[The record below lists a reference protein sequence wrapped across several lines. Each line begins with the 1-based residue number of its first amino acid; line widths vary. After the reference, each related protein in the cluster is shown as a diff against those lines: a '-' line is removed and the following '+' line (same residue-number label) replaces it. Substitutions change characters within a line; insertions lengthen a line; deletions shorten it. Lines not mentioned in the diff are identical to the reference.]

1 MLNNKDMNINELK
14 DCIHYEVIGSERPF
28 SWRKAIVRAIK
39 HRRVRYL
46 FWWRIAKYLFDKGG
60 YCRKIA
66 GKIERFI
73 LDKYNVTVPLT
84 VNIGK
89 GFDISYLNS
98 VVIGHKVTIGENCS
112 IKPGVTIG
120 LRGEFNDMDI
130 VIGHNVTIG
139 CNATI
144 LGGKVRIGNNVT
156 IGAHALVLHDIPD
169 DSTFIT
175 KFQSEV
181 ICRPPEHNPDSSA
194 LAIRYPELYW
204 CQFYSLILCI
214 FSRNPVVN
222 FPRLLLF
229 QD

>member
-1 MLNNKDMNINELK
+1 MLNNRDMNINELK

-66 GKIERFI
+66 GKMERFI
-73 LDKYNVTVPLT
+73 LDKYSVTVPLT

-89 GFDISYLNS
+89 GFDISYLNG
-98 VVIGHKVTIGENCS
+98 VVIGHKVTTGENCS

-120 LRGEFNDMDI
+120 LRGDFNDMDI

-181 ICRPPEHNPDSSA
+181 ICSSS
-194 LAIRYPELYW
+194 
-204 CQFYSLILCI
+204 CT
-214 FSRNPVVN
+214 
-222 FPRLLLF
+222 
-229 QD
+229 

>member
-1 MLNNKDMNINELK
+1 MLNNRDMNINELK

-66 GKIERFI
+66 GKMERFI
-73 LDKYNVTVPLT
+73 LDKYSVTVPLT

-89 GFDISYLNS
+89 GFDISYLNG
-98 VVIGHKVTIGENCS
+98 VVIGHK
-112 IKPGVTIG
+112 
-120 LRGEFNDMDI
+120 
-130 VIGHNVTIG
+130 VTIG

-181 ICRPPEHNPDSSA
+181 ICSSS
-194 LAIRYPELYW
+194 
-204 CQFYSLILCI
+204 CT
-214 FSRNPVVN
+214 
-222 FPRLLLF
+222 
-229 QD
+229 

>member
-1 MLNNKDMNINELK
+1 MNISELK
-14 DCIHYEVIGSERPF
+14 KCIHYEVIGCKRPF

-39 HRRVRYL
+39 HRRSRYL
-46 FWWRIAKYLFDKGG
+46 FWWRVAKYLFDKGG
-60 YCRKIA
+60 YRRKIA

-89 GFDISYLNS
+89 GFDISYLNG

-130 VIGHNVTIG
+130 VIGNNVTIG

-144 LGGKVRIGNNVT
+144 LGGKVHIG
-156 IGAHALVLHDIPD
+156 
-169 DSTFIT
+169 
-175 KFQSEV
+175 
-181 ICRPPEHNPDSSA
+181 
-194 LAIRYPELYW
+194 
-204 CQFYSLILCI
+204 
-214 FSRNPVVN
+214 
-222 FPRLLLF
+222 
-229 QD
+229 

>member
-1 MLNNKDMNINELK
+1 MITG
-14 DCIHYEVIGSERPF
+14 V
-28 SWRKAIVRAIK
+28 W
-39 HRRVRYL
+39 
-46 FWWRIAKYLFDKGG
+46 KY
-60 YCRKIA
+60 R
-66 GKIERFI
+66 GKS
-73 LDKYNVTVPLT
+73 KYNVTVPLT

-89 GFDISYLNS
+89 GFDISYLNG
-98 VVIGHKVTIGENCS
+98 VVIAHKVTIGENCS

-130 VIGHNVTIG
+130 VIGDNVTIG

-181 ICRPPEHNPDSSA
+181 ICSS
-194 LAIRYPELYW
+194 
-204 CQFYSLILCI
+204 
-214 FSRNPVVN
+214 SRT
-222 FPRLLLF
+222 
-229 QD
+229 

>member
-1 MLNNKDMNINELK
+1 MGCLE
-14 DCIHYEVIGSERPF
+14 IHGASLEVIGSERPF

-120 LRGEFNDMDI
+120 LRGDFNDMDI

-181 ICRPPEHNPDSSA
+181 ICSS
-194 LAIRYPELYW
+194 
-204 CQFYSLILCI
+204 
-214 FSRNPVVN
+214 SRT
-222 FPRLLLF
+222 
-229 QD
+229 